1 MRRRLLLLALLLPV
15 LLAITWLAIP
25 REYLPDFLRMA
36 GKFRGPHDSSA
47 RPTAYWIETLRSSPD
62 LQERRDA
69 AYALAII
76 SHDYGLDREAQEVL
90 PVLLA
95 GMKDRDEWIR
105 RMSMN
110 ALGPMGRHAAL
121 AIPALI
127 AEAANRDPETQ
138 DVAVMAL
145 GQIGPPAKDAVPILI
160 EVYRQDRDKY
170 SRMFA
175 ADALRRIDPK
185 AAAAAGV
192 R

>member
-1 MRRRLLLLALLLPV
+1 MRRRLWLLALLLPV
-15 LLAITWLAIP
+15 VLAITWFAIP
-25 REYLPDFLRMA
+25 REYLPDFLRRA
-36 GKFRGPHDSSA
+36 GMFRGPHDSSS
-47 RPTAYWIETLRSSPD
+47 RPTAYWIETLRNSPD

-76 SHDYGLDREAQEVL
+76 SNDYGLDREAQEVL

-110 ALGPMGRHAAL
+110 ALGPMGRHAAP

-145 GQIGPPAKDAVPILI
+145 GQIGPPAKEAVPVLI
-160 EVYRQDRDKY
+160 EVYRQDGDKY

-175 ADALRRIDPK
+175 ADALRRIDPQ

>member
-1 MRRRLLLLALLLPV
+1 MRRRLWLLALLPV
-15 LLAITWLAIP
+15 VLAITLLAIP
-25 REYLPDFLRMA
+25 REYLPDFLRGA
-36 GKFRGPHDSSA
+36 GMFRGRHDTSP

-76 SHDYGLDREAQEVL
+76 SGDYGLDREAQEVL

-105 RMSMN
+105 QMSMN
-110 ALGPMGRHAAL
+110 ALGPMGRHAAP

-127 AEAANRDPETQ
+127 AEAADRESETR
-138 DVAVMAL
+138 DVAVLAL
-145 GQIGPPAKDAVPILI
+145 GQIGPPAKEAVPVLLAVIR
-160 EVYRQDRDKY
+160 ENGDRH
-170 SRMFA
+170 RRLFA
-175 ADALRRIDPK
+175 AEALRRIDPE